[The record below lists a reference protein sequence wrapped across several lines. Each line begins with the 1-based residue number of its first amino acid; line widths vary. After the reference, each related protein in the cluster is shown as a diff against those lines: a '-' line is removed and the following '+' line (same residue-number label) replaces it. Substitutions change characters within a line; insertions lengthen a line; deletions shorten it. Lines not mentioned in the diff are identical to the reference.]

1 MLPLGWLP
9 AEKARN
15 LPRPS
20 RLRIA
25 SAMIE
30 RAEFPV
36 QRKRTLNSFLWAAS
50 GMGYF
55 LRWLAFGAGGQHSA
69 SRSASGRLHTS
80 GWPSQQSVIRNAT
93 SARIPSISA
102 R

>member
-1 MLPLGWLP
+1 MPFGLLP

-20 RLRIA
+20 RLRMD

-36 QRKRTLNSFLWAAS
+36 QRKRHVEDLSVGSF
-50 GMGYF
+50 GHGYF
-55 LRWLAFGAGGQHSA
+55 LRWLLLGAGVQQA
-69 SRSASGRLHTS
+69 SSRGVSPRPQTS
-80 GWPSQQSVIRNAT
+80 GCPSQQSLIKKPI
-93 SARIPSISA
+93 SARIPSMSA